1 MYESM
6 VTFTTLLLSEV
17 VKIIFFES
25 FLALSRFTFVHNL
38 QKMYTTS
45 SLNISC
51 EITVLSYS
59 KSNEGDQNCH

>member
-25 FLALSRFTFVHNL
+25 FLALSRFTFVHNYAENVYDQFTKYLLRNYSIVL
-38 QKMYTTS
+38 Q
-45 SLNISC
+45 
-51 EITVLSYS
+51 
-59 KSNEGDQNCH
+59 